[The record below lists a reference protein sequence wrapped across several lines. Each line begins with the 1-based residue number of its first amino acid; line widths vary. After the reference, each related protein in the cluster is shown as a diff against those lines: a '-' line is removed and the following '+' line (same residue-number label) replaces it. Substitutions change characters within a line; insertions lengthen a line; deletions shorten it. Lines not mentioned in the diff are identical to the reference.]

1 MLRQIIL
8 ISTIGFL
15 SACNTKKE
23 EPKEVVVT
31 TIENEVVLTDA
42 QVKNANIATTTLQ
55 NNEVAT
61 LLKVNGKIDVP
72 PQNLVSISVPLGGY
86 LKNTKLLPGMLINK
100 GEVLATIEDQ
110 QYIQLQQDYLTTKSK
125 LHFAQLEY
133 NRQKELNQSQAS
145 SNKITQQAEAELRA
159 NQILLASLTEKLQ
172 LVNINPSN
180 VSTSNITK
188 SISIFSPINGFVTK
202 VNVNIGK
209 YINPSE
215 VMFELVNPTDIHLN
229 IKVYEKDISSL
240 AIGKKAVAYSN
251 ANPNLKYDCEII
263 LINKDISM
271 EGTADV
277 HCHFETYD
285 KTLLPGMYM
294 NADIAVSR
302 NNANTLPDDAIVS
315 FEGKDFVFIDLG
327 KNKFSMQEVQI
338 GTVQS
343 GFTEIKNIEAIKDK
357 AIVTTG
363 AYALLMKM
371 KNTEE

>member
-1 MLRQIIL
+1 MLQKIIL
-8 ISTIGFL
+8 ISTIVFL

-23 EPKEVVVT
+23 EPKEAVVAT
-31 TIENEVVLTDA
+31 NINEVVLTAA

-61 LLKVNGKIDVP
+61 MLKVNGKIDVP

-86 LKNTKLLPGMLINK
+86 LRNTKLLPGMHISK
-100 GEVLATIEDQ
+100 GEVIATIEDQ
-110 QYIQLQQDYLTTKSK
+110 QYIQLQQDYLATKSK
-125 LHFAQLEY
+125 LYFAQLEY

-145 SNKITQQAEAELRA
+145 SDKITQQAEAELRA
-159 NQILLASLTEKLQ
+159 CQILLASLKEKLQ

-180 VSTSNITK
+180 VSISNITK

-229 IKVYEKDISSL
+229 IKVYEKDISNL
-240 AIGKKAVAYSN
+240 AIGKKVVAYSN
-251 ANPNLKYDCEII
+251 SNPNQRYDCEII
-263 LINKDISM
+263 LITKDISAD
-271 EGTADV
+271 GTADV
-277 HCHFETYD
+277 HCHFDIYD
-285 KTLLPGMYM
+285 RNLLPGMYM
-294 NADIAVSR
+294 NADIAVNKIST
-302 NNANTLPDDAIVS
+302 NTLPEEAVVS
-315 FEGKDFVFIDLG
+315 YEGTDYVFIDLG
-327 KNKFSMQEVQI
+327 KNKFKLQEVQI
-338 GTVQS
+338 GSTQNS
-343 GFTEIKNIEAIKDK
+343 FTEIKDMDAMKDK
-357 AIVTTG
+357 PIVTKG